1 VIVSH
6 RNILSNH
13 ALCMQAFPQSEQSV
27 TVSWL
32 PHYHDMGLIGG
43 ILYPLFF
50 GGSSVLMPPWAFL
63 QSPRR
68 WLWALSEFG
77 GAISLAPN
85 SGA

>member
-1 VIVSH
+1 
-6 RNILSNH
+6 
-13 ALCMQAFPQSEQSV
+13 MQAFPQSEQSV